1 VDVQGAEL
9 KVLAGA
15 GSVVLPAALY
25 VLLEVSFFQFFQN
38 GPLVS
43 DVIAYMK
50 SRGFVPYDLAD
61 LQYRPLD
68 NALSQVDIAFVP
80 ENSVL
85 RQHHI
90 YATSEQRL
98 EQTRRLQH
106 LIR

>member
-1 VDVQGAEL
+1 
-9 KVLAGA
+9 
-15 GSVVLPAALY
+15 
-25 VLLEVSFFQFFQN
+25 
-38 GPLVS
+38 
-43 DVIAYMK
+43 
-50 SRGFVPYDLAD
+50 
-61 LQYRPLD
+61 LD